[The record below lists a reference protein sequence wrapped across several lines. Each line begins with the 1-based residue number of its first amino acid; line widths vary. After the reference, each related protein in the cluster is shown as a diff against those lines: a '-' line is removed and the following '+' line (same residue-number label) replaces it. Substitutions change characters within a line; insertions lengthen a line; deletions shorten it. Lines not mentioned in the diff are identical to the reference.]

1 MLLRFWS
8 ESYFNSLPHAEV
20 DWIDIPVCVHLS
32 NFNSLPHAEVDEK
45 EYENNINHQ
54 LFQLTTSRRGRRI
67 RLGYS
72 FSLSYFNSL
81 PHAEVDQKLQML
93 QQRWKYFNSLPHA
106 EVDAEYDVISSG
118 ASKFQLT
125 TSRRGRL
132 TDSPDCPLNWVFQL
146 TTSRR
151 GRQYSVLLPG
161 RQRYFNSLP
170 HAEVDA
176 TRQYKNALR
185 IAFQLTT
192 SRRGRQQGSQGH
204 HETGISTH
212 YLTQR

>member
-1 MLLRFWS
+1 MTG
-8 ESYFNSLPHAEV
+8 V
-20 DWIDIPVCVHLS
+20 
-32 NFNSLPHAEVDEK
+32 
-45 EYENNINHQ
+45 
-54 LFQLTTSRRGRRI
+54 FQLTTSRRGRRI

-125 TSRRGRL
+125 TSRRGRPECGIRIFYQYSYFNSL
-132 TDSPDCPLNWVFQL
+132 PHAEVDGGGFGGNGGNGTFQL

-151 GRQYSVLLPG
+151 GRPYILHF
-161 RQRYFNSLP
+161 RKRHRYFNSLP
-170 HAEVDA
+170 HAEVDISM
-176 TRQYKNALR
+176 L
-185 IAFQLTT
+185 QLPV
-192 SRRGRQQGSQGH
+192 QH
-204 HETGISTH
+204 I
-212 YLTQR
+212 

>member
-1 MLLRFWS
+1 MTGVFQLTTSRRGRRL
-8 ESYFNSLPHAEV
+8 NAPVHNLPV
-20 DWIDIPVCVHLS
+20 S
-32 NFNSLPHAEVDEK
+32 T
-45 EYENNINHQ
+45 
-54 LFQLTTSRRGRRI
+54 FQLTTSRRGRRI

-132 TDSPDCPLNWVFQL
+132 LIWKLKS
-146 TTSRR
+146 
-151 GRQYSVLLPG
+151 
-161 RQRYFNSLP
+161 
-170 HAEVDA
+170 
-176 TRQYKNALR
+176 
-185 IAFQLTT
+185 
-192 SRRGRQQGSQGH
+192 
-204 HETGISTH
+204 
-212 YLTQR
+212 

>member
-1 MLLRFWS
+1 MRTIS
-8 ESYFNSLPHAEV
+8 
-20 DWIDIPVCVHLS
+20 I
-32 NFNSLPHAEVDEK
+32 
-45 EYENNINHQ
+45 IN
-54 LFQLTTSRRGRRI
+54 
-67 RLGYS
+67 
-72 FSLSYFNSL
+72 YFNSL

-125 TSRRGRL
+125 TSRRGR
-132 TDSPDCPLNWVFQL
+132 PECGIRIFY
-146 TTSRR
+146 
-151 GRQYSVLLPG
+151 QYSYFNSLPHAEVDKCL
-161 RQRYFNSLP
+161 RAPYDSLQYFNSLP